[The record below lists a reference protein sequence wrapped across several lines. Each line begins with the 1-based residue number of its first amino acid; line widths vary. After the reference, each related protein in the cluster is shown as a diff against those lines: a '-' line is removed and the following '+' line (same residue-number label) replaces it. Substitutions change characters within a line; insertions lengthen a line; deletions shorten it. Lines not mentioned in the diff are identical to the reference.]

1 MQFKTATRTAAEI
14 ADHKTE
20 LDRIFKSAVGHDK
33 RGKIDPKGMREL
45 EENKI
50 EIAQLVVQLIED
62 TVAITDPT
70 PFMVDRRTYNLGDQ
84 ILFQELRG
92 DLKVTK
98 RAYGSKALSQRL
110 SRVEWGMQTAAKEV
124 SVEIALEEIASGA
137 ASASDHVNAMAE
149 AINRHRVQFVLDGI
163 DAGIPAATQDRSGV
177 AGFTLRYSGLTKENL
192 ERALDGLKD
201 DGEAASIFAR
211 HTALYPAIRAFD
223 GWSDEGLRE
232 FEQRGVTGVFQGS
245 PVVTL
250 VDKFSRMHG
259 NHVIRNDRIY
269 ISGGSKGAVLA
280 EVDLSFLNY
289 AETNPRVGVFTTG
302 MRMEEGL
309 LVWNPY
315 AYRIIEVSG

>member
-1 MQFKTATRTAAEI
+1 MQFKTATRTATEI
-14 ADHKTE
+14 ADHKAE

-62 TVAITDPT
+62 TVAVTDPT

-98 RAYGSKALSQRL
+98 RAYGTKALSQRL
-110 SRVEWGMQTAAKEV
+110 SRVEWGMQTAAKEIA
-124 SVEIALEEIASGA
+124 VEIPLEEIASGA

-149 AINRHRVQFVLDGI
+149 AINRYRVQFVLDGI
-163 DAGIPAATQDRSGV
+163 DAGVPASTVDRSG
-177 AGFTLRYSGLTKENL
+177 APGFTLRYSGLSKENL
-192 ERALDGLKD
+192 EKALDGLKD
-201 DGEAASIFAR
+201 DGEAPSIFAR
-211 HTALYPAIRAFD
+211 HTALYPAIRGFE
-223 GWSDEGLRE
+223 GWSDDGIRE
-232 FEQRGVTGVFQGS
+232 FELRGVTGVFQGS

-269 ISGGSKGAVLA
+269 IAGGTKGAVLA

-315 AYRIIEVSG
+315 AYRIIEING